1 MGTQLSKMPNI
12 GKVLVAKLIEVGIDT
27 PEKLKA
33 TGSENA
39 FIRLKTVDS
48 GACLSMLC
56 ALDGAIQ
63 DIRWH
68 NLDEKRKTELKVFL
82 KILNKSL

>member
-1 MGTQLSKMPNI
+1 MLNI
-12 GKVLVAKLIEVGIDT
+12 GKVLAEKLVEVGIDT

-33 TGSENA
+33 EGSENT
-39 FIRLKTVDS
+39 FIRLKMVDS

-56 ALDGAIQ
+56 ALEGAIQ

-68 NLDEKRKTELKVFL
+68 NLDEVRKAELKAFL
-82 KILNKSL
+82 KTFKK

>member
-1 MGTQLSKMPNI
+1 MEQLSKMPNI
-12 GKVLVAKLIEVGIDT
+12 GKVLAEKLAEVGIDT

-56 ALDGAIQ
+56 ALEGAIQ

-68 NLDEKRKTELKVFL
+68 DLDKVRKEELKMFL
-82 KILNKSL
+82 KTFKK